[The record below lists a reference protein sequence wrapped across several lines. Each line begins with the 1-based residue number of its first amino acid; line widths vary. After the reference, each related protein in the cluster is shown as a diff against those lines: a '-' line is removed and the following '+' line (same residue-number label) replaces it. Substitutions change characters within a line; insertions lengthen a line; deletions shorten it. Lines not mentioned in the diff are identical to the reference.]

1 VTLQEGRRIPSATSS
16 AEGTVQLHQ
25 QQQQSSTGHQRLDN
39 GPAGDPAALGK
50 HVQSMIAQVRGHLAE
65 LRDDARD
72 VQLWIQLMTPNV
84 SDGNNMGVD
93 IQNDVKDYVKEAE
106 VSICATL
113 HLSRFFQT
121 AT

>member
-1 VTLQEGRRIPSATSS
+1 
-16 AEGTVQLHQ
+16 
-25 QQQQSSTGHQRLDN
+25 
-39 GPAGDPAALGK
+39 
-50 HVQSMIAQVRGHLAE
+50 MIAQVRGHLAE